1 MWKGIPVLCFHQQT
15 HLRPL
20 VLNSV
25 QKQYE
30 FVAGDINCSPH
41 QEEVGKYIH
50 RGRLLGSN
58 TSLFGPGLA
67 ADEYQLYFLVD
78 FPLCVRMCVC
88 MLVALHTSLKFF
100 MEVVAKFDGKFT
112 SIYIPYLL
120 KLNIW
125 LHLAKGSGD
134 VNLILSLSDSC
145 TML

>member
-1 MWKGIPVLCFHQQT
+1 
-15 HLRPL
+15 

-25 QKQYE
+25 RKQYE

-78 FPLCVRMCVC
+78 FPLCVCVC
-88 MLVALHTSLKFF
+88 LYACC
-100 MEVVAKFDGKFT
+100 
-112 SIYIPYLL
+112 
-120 KLNIW
+120 
-125 LHLAKGSGD
+125 LAYFPQIFHGG
-134 VNLILSLSDSC
+134 C
-145 TML
+145 G

>member
-1 MWKGIPVLCFHQQT
+1 MWKGIPVLCFHHQT

-25 QKQYE
+25 GKQYD
-30 FVAGDINCSPH
+30 FAAGDINCSPH

-78 FPLCVRMCVC
+78 FPLFVCMCVC
-88 MLVALHTSLKFF
+88 MLVAFLLPSNFSWRLWLNLMENLHVSTF
-100 MEVVAKFDGKFT
+100 
-112 SIYIPYLL
+112 
-120 KLNIW
+120 
-125 LHLAKGSGD
+125 
-134 VNLILSLSDSC
+134 LIF
-145 TML
+145 